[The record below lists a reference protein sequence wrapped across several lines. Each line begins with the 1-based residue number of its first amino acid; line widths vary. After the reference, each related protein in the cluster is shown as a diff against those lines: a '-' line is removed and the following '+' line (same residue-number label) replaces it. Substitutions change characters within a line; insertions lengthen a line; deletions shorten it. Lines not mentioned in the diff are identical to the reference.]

1 MKAQTGLKGSA
12 GFSANHRA
20 LKAEANFSLS
30 YPHLS
35 LSRKIRISPQ
45 EMGFLRRIA
54 GILGFSKDE
63 PHETRDVDDDND
75 VVRDRTSKEE
85 VDVEDIRLHRRGF
98 SVPAQVSVD
107 RDRGPILIPCTSGD
121 GGVQVHSLSCLFA
134 CSGYMNE

>member
-1 MKAQTGLKGSA
+1 
-12 GFSANHRA
+12 
-20 LKAEANFSLS
+20 
-30 YPHLS
+30 
-35 LSRKIRISPQ
+35 
-45 EMGFLRRIA
+45 MGFLRRIT

-75 VVRDRTSKEE
+75 VVHDCTSKEE

-98 SVPAQVSVD
+98 SVPAQVSVE

>member
-1 MKAQTGLKGSA
+1 
-12 GFSANHRA
+12 
-20 LKAEANFSLS
+20 
-30 YPHLS
+30 
-35 LSRKIRISPQ
+35 
-45 EMGFLRRIA
+45 MGFLRRIA

-98 SVPAQVSVD
+98 SVPAQVSVE
-107 RDRGPILIPCTSGD
+107 RDRGPVLIPCTSGD

-134 CSGYMNE
+134 CSGYNVLTFFLVDCLSFDATSSDEIELIFSSSLIKS